1 MAEGIKCKSC
11 GGRIM
16 GNKCVN
22 CGTVYTNKQVEE
34 MANSSSKQ
42 IVHKKI
48 DLKMSRVNSTDKKK
62 SVTSSTKQTKQNA
75 NVQVEPEKIKKVATK
90 KIAIENTD
98 TQKTNKPKKGGNRLA
113 QQTKSLKKEALQHA
127 KAASPEKTTNSNLNV
142 EAQNPEIIDE
152 DDFDIEM
159 PDTEMPDM
167 VITDEDISDLETPS
181 MEIPDEDVPNMEVP
195 DMEITDEDVHDVET
209 SDIETPDEDVLDVE
223 TPDMET
229 PDEDVLDVETPDMET
244 PDEDISDFESEI
256 DDYSN
261 EGEIEDDDYIDDDD
275 GFEDVG
281 KTMYP
286 EDDLESDVDDDD
298 PRALS
303 DELDDN
309 SENDFQN
316 EEPSSQ
322 NLEKNKG
329 SYTKTKKQAHLEK
342 EKVEEKADVSVIDKI
357 KKKRALSKAKK
368 IEQIEGDLDYD
379 FNSDGFYDD
388 IELTDKSLPSYF
400 TKRDFI
406 NAFGFIA
413 FMVGTTILLIYN
425 V

>member
-127 KAASPEKTTNSNLNV
+127 KSASLEKTTNSNLNV

-159 PDTEMPDM
+159 PDTEIPDM
-167 VITDEDISDLETPS
+167 EITDDDISDLETPS

-195 DMEITDEDVHDVET
+195 DMEIPDEDVLDVKT
-209 SDIETPDEDVLDVE
+209 SDIETPDV
-223 TPDMET
+223 
-229 PDEDVLDVETPDMET
+229 DVLDVETPDMET

-261 EGEIEDDDYIDDDD
+261 EGEIEDDDYIDEDD

-281 KTMYP
+281 KTMYT

-298 PRALS
+298 DDDPLSLS

-322 NLEKNKG
+322 NLKKNKG
-329 SYTKTKKQAHLEK
+329 SYTKTKKQAHFEK
-342 EKVEEKADVSVIDKI
+342 EKAVEKADVSDVSVIDKI

>member
-75 NVQVEPEKIKKVATK
+75 NVHVEPEKIKKVATK

-127 KAASPEKTTNSNLNV
+127 KAASPEKTTNSNPNV
-142 EAQNPEIIDE
+142 EAQNSEIIDE

-159 PDTEMPDM
+159 PDTEIPDM

-229 PDEDVLDVETPDMET
+229 PDED
-244 PDEDISDFESEI
+244 ISDFESEI

-261 EGEIEDDDYIDDDD
+261 ESEIEDDDYIDDDD

-303 DELDDN
+303 DKLDDN